1 MMVELCSP
9 VLHCAINT
17 SLSQSFP
24 KPLQFL
30 PILFSLAMAAHG
42 GRNNIVARRVIDDL
56 IDISGERSP
65 PKYLKIFIE
74 QQITDHRG
82 FIARMRDEIRT
93 SMNLI
98 RWQGGDEQDKVV
110 DFNRLIDVIEE
121 KIHGKEIDLEML
133 EAEDNDGDMVREHI
147 GLKILSR
154 KKVDSEARDK
164 LWDEI
169 TRYFDVDLTVKKL
182 VKSVAAKMAR
192 SKSVYQHTMGRGGY
206 ALKETADK
214 IKEETLKV
222 DHGTDA
228 MTVVL
233 GKENQLDNER
243 HERQEKE
250 LLIQNLS
257 NKMSQTEGM
266 VSPVDINPINSS
278 ADEEGGTTVVGC
290 ENDASIQ
297 KSNGLATL
305 EKEME
310 TRVSNKTSPDET
322 VKSARSKKMTR
333 SIRQDSSRQDS
344 QSQENVSPLLV
355 LPQKS
360 TIISL
365 GIVYKTDGKQ
375 MLHNK
380 ELPKDCYKVSIDTS
394 LVDAACIPDV
404 RNNGF
409 KTVKDAVGG
418 FFAWPKDQV
427 VFDPKA
433 TPPSTIQMNIENK
446 AAPKLQTKCKNV
458 YVSSDAMQRQA
469 KKKSLQKSLNY

>member
-1 MMVELCSP
+1 MEYGNP
-9 VLHCAINT
+9 DGIK
-17 SLSQSFP
+17 LSVTCDA
-24 KPLQFL
+24 LN
-30 PILFSLAMAAHG
+30 
-42 GRNNIVARRVIDDL
+42 R
-56 IDISGERSP
+56 ISG
-65 PKYLKIFIE
+65 K
-74 QQITDHRG
+74 HRAL
-82 FIARMRDEIRT
+82 FL
-93 SMNLI
+93 SVL
-98 RWQGGDEQDKVV
+98 
-110 DFNRLIDVIEE
+110 
-121 KIHGKEIDLEML
+121 
-133 EAEDNDGDMVREHI
+133 GDMVREHI
-147 GLKILSR
+147 GLKILSW

-169 TRYFDVDLTVKKL
+169 T
-182 VKSVAAKMAR
+182 VKSTTAKMLR
-192 SKSVYQHTMGRGGY
+192 SKSVYQHIMGRVGY
-206 ALKETADK
+206 TLVKEK
-214 IKEETLKV
+214 MKEIKENIKEGTLKV

-233 GKENQLDNER
+233 
-243 HERQEKE
+243 
-250 LLIQNLS
+250 
-257 NKMSQTEGM
+257 EGM
-266 VSPVDINPINSS
+266 VTKLKNQLAAQGGQLQSMSTQLTPPNVYPVDINPINSN
-278 ADEEGGTTVVGC
+278 ADKEGGTTVVGC

-355 LPQKS
+355 LPQNS
-360 TIISL
+360 QRI
-365 GIVYKTDGKQ
+365 
-375 MLHNK
+375 
-380 ELPKDCYKVSIDTS
+380 
-394 LVDAACIPDV
+394 A

-433 TPPSTIQMNIENK
+433 TPPSTIQMNVENK
-446 AAPKLQTKCKNV
+446 TAPKLQTKRKNV

-469 KKKSLQKSLNY
+469 KKKITQNTYFFTLNKEEEGFVGKGGFGWEEDNIKDVVVVANDLCSSMTQTTLNVDFEEDINTKSHELMSV